1 MRTATEPAPEVRPA
15 IDHRSALPLR
25 PLREALISAPS
36 GLTQR
41 FR

>member
-15 IDHRSALPLR
+15 IDHRSALPLL
-25 PLREALISAPS
+25 PLRAALFAAPS
-36 GLTQR
+36 GLTRR